1 MRYRVLGPSGI
12 RVGELALGTM
22 TFGTAWE
29 WGADKA
35 ECGRMLEAFV
45 EAGGNFVD
53 TACNYTDGESE
64 TIVGELLDGRRDRFV
79 VATKYP
85 LTLDRSDPNA
95 GGNHSKS
102 LRRAVEQSLR
112 RLRTDYID
120 LLWLHMWDRTA
131 AIENVMYALDV
142 QVRAGKVLE
151 VGFSDTPAWVVAEA
165 IRVAERYGL
174 CRPVGVQAP
183 YNVAWRDI
191 ERELLPMVAAHNLAA
206 LTWDALGGGVLTGKY
221 SPGNKE
227 PRRYGDS
234 PVSVGQATVAQ
245 VVRELAGQAGATPA
259 QVSLAWVL
267 SRRSEGW
274 NLIPLLG
281 ARSET
286 QLRDNLG
293 ALNVQLGPEARRRL
307 DEAAG
312 FELGFPRSFLE
323 DEEMLDLIH
332 AEFRHVLDF

>member
-1 MRYRVLGPSGI
+1 MCGIIVLEPDSRCSSSSSYRLPRQPCPAASATARNDGGIVAGGEHVMRYRVLGPSGI
-12 RVGELALGTM
+12 QVGELALGTM

-53 TACNYTDGESE
+53 TGCNYTDGESE

-79 VATKYP
+79 VATKYT

-95 GGNHSKS
+95 GGNHSKR

-165 IRVAERYGL
+165 
-174 CRPVGVQAP
+174 
-183 YNVAWRDI
+183 
-191 ERELLPMVAAHNLAA
+191 
-206 LTWDALGGGVLTGKY
+206 
-221 SPGNKE
+221 
-227 PRRYGDS
+227 
-234 PVSVGQATVAQ
+234 
-245 VVRELAGQAGATPA
+245 
-259 QVSLAWVL
+259 
-267 SRRSEGW
+267 
-274 NLIPLLG
+274 
-281 ARSET
+281 
-286 QLRDNLG
+286 
-293 ALNVQLGPEARRRL
+293 
-307 DEAAG
+307 
-312 FELGFPRSFLE
+312 
-323 DEEMLDLIH
+323 
-332 AEFRHVLDF
+332 

>member
-12 RVGELALGTM
+12 RVGELAVGTM

-29 WGADKA
+29 WGADRA
-35 ECGRMLEAFV
+35 ECGRMPEAFV
-45 EAGGNFVD
+45 DAGGNLVD
-53 TACNYTDGESE
+53 TACNYTDGDFE
-64 TIVGELLDGRRDRFV
+64 TIVGELLEGRRDRFV
-79 VATKYP
+79 VATKYT

-174 CRPVGVQAP
+174 CRPVAVQAP
-183 YNVAWRDI
+183 YNAAWRDI
-191 ERELLPMVAAHNLAA
+191 ERELLPMAAAHNLAA

-221 SPGNKE
+221 RPGNKE

-234 PVSVGQATVAQ
+234 PVSARQANVAQ

-267 SRRSEGW
+267 SRRTEGW